1 MPTSRRALLFIL
13 SATVAFAAI
22 IGIASAKGGGGGGS
36 GGKHNSTLSSVTSLP
51 VTGTRPKVKS
61 FASKACPIGYNCPV
75 VTPIDKCDLQG
86 NIEQSVACKVR
97 ASSSL
102 TNP

>member
-1 MPTSRRALLFIL
+1 MSTSRRALLSIL

-36 GGKHNSTLSSVTSLP
+36 GGKHNSAFSSVTGLP
-51 VTGTRPKVKS
+51 VTKTNPKQVKS
-61 FASKACPIGYNCPV
+61 FASKACHIGYNCPA
-75 VTPIDKCDLQG
+75 TPIEKCDLQG

-97 ASSSL
+97 ASNSL
-102 TNP
+102 TKP

>member
-13 SATVAFAAI
+13 SATVAFTATT
-22 IGIASAKGGGGGGS
+22 GIASAKGGGGGGS
-36 GGKHNSTLSSVTSLP
+36 GGKHNSALSSVTSFP

-61 FASKACPIGYNCPV
+61 FASKACLIGYNCP

-86 NIEQSVACKVR
+86 NIEQSVAYKVR
-97 ASSSL
+97 ASSSP
-102 TNP
+102 TNR